1 MGRIPGGTIV
11 GWILNKIRNA
21 NFFGPYA
28 GRDIINQN
36 ILPKPTQMDL
46 LIDVYKDEV
55 KNGAE
60 VDSLI
65 DELMHYNSKKYEI
78 RNLETKLLE
87 VNLEELIK
95 EAEELKQLISMLIL
109 KNQNYK
115 SAQKIITLLLD
126 EVASIF
132 NSKIKPCITC
142 EITKSTAEQLISQH
156 LETEVRKHLGEN
168 VLEIYNRQIKGML
181 YFLTGNCHLEWK

>member
-1 MGRIPGGTIV
+1 MGWV
-11 GWILNKIRNA
+11 LNKIRNA

-28 GRDIINQN
+28 GRDIITQN
-36 ILPKPTQMDL
+36 VLPKPTQMDL
-46 LIDVYKDEV
+46 LIDVYKGEV
-55 KNGAE
+55 KNG
-60 VDSLI
+60 VGVQSLI

-78 RNLETKLLE
+78 RNLETKLAE
-87 VNLEELIK
+87 VNLEGLIK

-109 KNQNYK
+109 KNQNYV

-132 NSKIKPCITC
+132 NGKIKPHITC
-142 EITKSTAEQLISQH
+142 DITKSAAEKLIALH
-156 LETEVRKHLGEN
+156 LETEIRKSLGEN

>member
-1 MGRIPGGTIV
+1 M
-11 GWILNKIRNA
+11 GWILNKIRGS
-21 NFFGPYA
+21 NFYGPFA
-28 GRDIINQN
+28 ARDMINQN

-46 LIDVYKDEV
+46 LIDVYKEEV

-60 VDSLI
+60 VESLI
-65 DELMHYNSKKYEI
+65 DELMHYNSHKHEI
-78 RNLETKLLE
+78 RNLETKLTE
-87 VNLEELIK
+87 ANLSELVK

-132 NSKIKPCITC
+132 NSKIKPHITC
-142 EITKSTAEQLISQH
+142 EITKSAAESLIAEH

-168 VLEIYNRQIKGML
+168 VLDIYNRQIKGML

>member
-1 MGRIPGGTIV
+1 MRGGISV
-11 GWILNKIRNA
+11 NWIMNKIKGA

-28 GRDIINQN
+28 GRDMINQN

-46 LIDVYKDEV
+46 LIDVYKDEI
-55 KNGAE
+55 KNGIEAE
-60 VDSLI
+60 SLI
-65 DELMHYNSKKYEI
+65 DELIHYNSQKYEI
-78 RNLETKLLE
+78 RNLETKLTE
-87 VNLEELIK
+87 ANLEDLVK
-95 EAEELKQLISMLIL
+95 DAEELKQLISMLIV

-115 SAQKIITLLLD
+115 SAQKIIALLLD
-126 EVASIF
+126 EVASKF
-132 NSKIKPCITC
+132 NSKIKPHITC
-142 EITKSTAEQLISQH
+142 DITKAIAEQLIAEH